1 MSAELP
7 VIADCYALTL
17 DLTRRVEKFPR
28 HHRATLGAELADR
41 CRAVLAGLIRAR
53 YAAPTDRPSLL
64 AAANVE
70 LELLR
75 FGLRLQPTCGRCRCP
90 ATAPC
95 PAGGATGRA
104 GRRMVEGVAP
114 GVTMK
119 GSIENNL
126 EREASLPKIQG

>member
-75 FGLRLQPTCGRCRCP
+75 FGLRLAADVRALPFSGHGHLVRLAERVGVQV
-90 ATAPC
+90 
-95 PAGGATGRA
+95 GGWL
-104 GRRMVEGVAP
+104 
-114 GVTMK
+114 K
-119 GSIENNL
+119 
-126 EREASLPKIQG
+126 ASRPVSR